1 MKFKSNNREN
11 DNAQEE
17 NRFSGEMRGY
27 IELGMQHEALH
38 LARRFLKRDPLEPEA
53 FNAALDGLLS
63 HCDRLKR
70 WAPMVESAYTRLSKR
85 GQLLVRSA
93 ALGFWYSLNE
103 FEKAAAFIPKRLDG
117 SVDAQDVAF
126 GIEVLLNLNRL
137 REARVWVR
145 KTIRSSTL
153 ACNEWQ
159 GGLLQSVLAEFYA
172 RDRDWERAIQLL
184 EPLRTHRAIADS
196 AILGIVELRLAEA
209 LQALNEGFA
218 ALREMAANPD
228 PELAVTL
235 PGNEDSVWKKAE
247 TELRHI
253 GKILERVLPKRRQ
266 IELGIESL

>member
-1 MKFKSNNREN
+1 MTARTRKT
-11 DNAQEE
+11 A
-17 NRFSGEMRGY
+17 FSAEMRGY
-27 IELGMQHEALH
+27 IELGMQHEALQ

-63 HCDRLKR
+63 HCDRMKR
-70 WAPMVESAYTRLSKR
+70 WAPVVESAYARLSKR
-85 GQLLVRSA
+85 GQLQVRPA
-93 ALGFWYSLNE
+93 TLAFWYSLKE

-117 SVDAQDVAF
+117 SVEAQDVAF
-126 GIEVLLNLNRL
+126 GIDVLLNLNRL
-137 REARVWVR
+137 GEARIWVR
-145 KTIRSSTL
+145 KVSRSSNL

-159 GGLLQSVLAEFYA
+159 GGLLQSVLAECYA
-172 RDRDWERAIQLL
+172 RDGDWERAIQLL
-184 EPLRTHRAIADS
+184 EPLRTHRAIAES
-196 AILGIVELRLAEA
+196 AIPEIVELRLAQA
-209 LQALNEGFA
+209 LQAVNEGFA